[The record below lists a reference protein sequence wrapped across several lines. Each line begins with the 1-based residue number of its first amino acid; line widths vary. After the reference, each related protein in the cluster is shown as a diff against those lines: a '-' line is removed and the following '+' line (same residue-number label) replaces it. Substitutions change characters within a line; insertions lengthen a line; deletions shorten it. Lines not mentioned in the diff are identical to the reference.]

1 MDAATLDQ
9 TSFTL
14 TGPGGVAVSGTVAYD
29 ALTDTATFTPSTS
42 LAPNVTFVATITTGA
57 KDVAHDALTSDYVWT
72 FTTLAPSVTFTTPAD
87 GATGVP
93 LNQQVIASFS
103 EAMDPTTITMTT
115 FTLTGPGASPVGG
128 SVTFVAN
135 GSAAIFAPT
144 AVLAAGTI
152 YTATITTGAT
162 DTTAHPLVADYVWSF
177 TAGATPAAIHP
188 SVTSDIPV
196 DGSISIPVNTLLTAS
211 FSEAMDP
218 ATIDATTFTLQGPGS
233 TPVSGSATYAD
244 GGATASFAPAANLAA
259 NTTYTAT
266 ITTGTTDTTGNALF
280 NNFVLNDF
288 VWTFTTGTASDTTGT
303 TVLSTN
309 PADGDSSVCLHQSVN
324 ATFSKAIDPATINT
338 ASFIVTGP
346 GVTGVTGTVA
356 YDPVNFIATFTP
368 QSDLAA
374 NTKFFATISTAVK
387 DMAGNQLASAFVWS
401 FTTGPGSSSSC
412 QLTVPL
418 GSAGTFAVLA
428 ASTATN
434 GGLTMVTGDI
444 GVSPGTAV
452 TGFPPGIQNGSMYD
466 GGPVAA
472 QAQVD
477 LGTAIG
483 IASGRSN
490 PVLLPV
496 EIGGNT
502 YTPGL
507 YMSGAALGITAGN
520 LTLDAKGDPN
530 AVFIFQIGSTLTT
543 SASNQIILAGGAK
556 PANIFWQVGSSATL
570 GGGSVF
576 QGNILASVSITV
588 NSGATVNGRL
598 LAQGGAVTLVDNGIT
613 IPGP

>member
-1 MDAATLDQ
+1 
-9 TSFTL
+9 
-14 TGPGGVAVSGTVAYD
+14 
-29 ALTDTATFTPSTS
+29 
-42 LAPNVTFVATITTGA
+42 
-57 KDVAHDALTSDYVWT
+57 
-72 FTTLAPSVTFTTPAD
+72 
-87 GATGVP
+87 
-93 LNQQVIASFS
+93 
-103 EAMDPTTITMTT
+103 
-115 FTLTGPGASPVGG
+115 
-128 SVTFVAN
+128 
-135 GSAAIFAPT
+135 
-144 AVLAAGTI
+144 
-152 YTATITTGAT
+152 
-162 DTTAHPLVADYVWSF
+162 
-177 TAGATPAAIHP
+177 
-188 SVTSDIPV
+188 
-196 DGSISIPVNTLLTAS
+196 
-211 FSEAMDP
+211 
-218 ATIDATTFTLQGPGS
+218 
-233 TPVSGSATYAD
+233 
-244 GGATASFAPAANLAA
+244 
-259 NTTYTAT
+259 
-266 ITTGTTDTTGNALF
+266 
-280 NNFVLNDF
+280 LNDF

-338 ASFIVTGP
+338 ANFVVTGP
-346 GVTGVTGTVA
+346 GVTEVTGTVA

-374 NTKFFATISTAVK
+374 NTRFFATLGTAVK
-387 DMAGNQLASAFVWS
+387 DLAGNQLASAFVWS
-401 FTTGPGSSSSC
+401 FTTGAGSSSSC

-418 GSAGTFAVLA
+418 GSAGSFAVLA

-452 TGFPPGIQNGSMYD
+452 TGFPPGVQNGSMHD
-466 GGPVAA
+466 GDSVAA
-472 QAQVD
+472 QAQADV
-477 LGTAIG
+477 GTAIG
-483 IASGRSN
+483 IASGRTN

-556 PANIFWQVGSSATL
+556 PTNIFWQVGSSATL

-576 QGNILASVSITV
+576 QGNLLASVSITV
-588 NSGATVNGRL
+588 NSGATVDGRL